1 MAHLD
6 ARILVQALRE
16 AGLRVTKPRRA
27 VCAVLAES
35 HDDHLSAHE
44 LRERAEREA
53 GSRIDP
59 STIYRTID
67 ALERTGHLRHVHLGH
82 GPAIIHLR
90 GSTEH
95 HHLVCEVC
103 GRTIDVPMAEVQEAV
118 GAVGIRYGFTV
129 DSAHFALAGRCA
141 EHETNDEPAG

>member
-1 MAHLD
+1 VAHLD
-6 ARILVQALRE
+6 ARVLVQALRE

-27 VCAVLAES
+27 VCAVLAAS
-35 HDDHLSAHE
+35 HDDHLSASD

-67 ALERTGHLRHVHLGH
+67 ALERTGHLHHVHLGH
-82 GPAIIHLR
+82 GPAIIHLS
-90 GSTEH
+90 GMEDH

-103 GRTIDVPMAEVQEAV
+103 GHAVDVPMSEVRAAV
-118 GAVGIRYGFTV
+118 GAVGRRYGFTI

-141 EHETNDEPAG
+141 DHETNGEPAG